1 MVKMNIKKGYF
12 ALLAACFLMMQ
23 NDVSAQVVN
32 QGMDEDIPLAVNK
45 GDVLITGFASYP
57 NWGRYL
63 ANVAIN
69 SSEVDNPSTGGFA
82 PLGAQ
87 VEFMLSDI
95 FGFTIDGIFNQWNAN
110 WDTDGFDVNGDPI
123 VYNNSVT
130 VNRTRIM
137 VGLNYHLDDIKNEQL
152 NLYGGFAL
160 GFNDRRINLNVEDQ
174 NFSSFWGS
182 AIDLPLAGRARLGM
196 RYFLTESIGL
206 NLELGVGGPILR
218 GGLTF
223 KFPS

>member
-1 MVKMNIKKGYF
+1 MKIKNWVLTFFVAF
-12 ALLAACFLMMQ
+12 ALFYQ
-23 NDVSAQVVN
+23 NNVNGQVVN
-32 QGMDEDIPLAVNK
+32 QGMDQDIPLAVNK
-45 GDVLITGFASYP
+45 GDVMITGFVSYP

-63 ANVAIN
+63 ANVAI
-69 SSEVDNPSTGGFA
+69 SGSDVKNPSTGGFA

-95 FGFTIDGIFNQWNAN
+95 FGFTIDGIFNQWQAN
-110 WDTDGFDVNGDPI
+110 WDTDGFNNNNDPI

-130 VNRTRIM
+130 VNRTRIL

-160 GFNDRRINLNVEDQ
+160 GFNNRRINVNVEDVSY
-174 NFSSFWGS
+174 SSFWGS
-182 AIDLPLAGRARLGM
+182 TIDLPLAARARVGM
-196 RYFLTESIGL
+196 RYFLTEAVGL

-218 GGLTF
+218 AGLTF
-223 KFPS
+223 KFAS